1 MPKAAQTL
9 LSGVRMNKSIK
20 DPQQKQESEKAMPLE
35 EVNKVKKQKAEVGEV
50 VSKPKEDT
58 PKGHKRTP

>member
-1 MPKAAQTL
+1 
-9 LSGVRMNKSIK
+9 MNKSIK
-20 DPQQKQESEKAMPLE
+20 DPQQNQESEKAMPLE

-50 VSKPKEDT
+50 VCKPKEDT